1 MDIFVT
7 RGKLWVTAVGMLVL
21 VSVIGVTSLSNEPD
35 ATASNR
41 GLVQA
46 FNTFAKPPSPTVTT
60 TTQGTSRRSTLG
72 TRKTST
78 TGVTAATTAQ
88 TSTTTTPITTVPPPT
103 VATTQTT
110 SPTSTTATSTTSTDD
125 SSDDPSGA
133 ALPGAIPGWTETFT
147 DDFASP
153 SSLSNYTEYG
163 DLATDPDGSGSCFSA
178 SHDVVTGGELVI
190 RGYQDPAA
198 IAANGCVGDTN
209 QIVTG
214 GLKLTTNSQL
224 YGKYEVRM
232 RMDNGQGVSL
242 VAALWPTSD
251 AWPPEIDFT
260 EDNGAAPRALDTA
273 TEHWGTWESPS
284 ESYVTLPVD
293 LSQWHTVGVE
303 WTPGKIVY
311 TMDGTPWATETNAN
325 VSDVPMQLALQTEAW
340 QCGANSW
347 EQCANSSTPAEVDMD
362 VAWIAVYSMDS

>member
-1 MDIFVT
+1 V
-7 RGKLWVTAVGMLVL
+7 
-21 VSVIGVTSLSNEPD
+21 
-35 ATASNR
+35 
-41 GLVQA
+41 
-46 FNTFAKPPSPTVTT
+46 
-60 TTQGTSRRSTLG
+60 
-72 TRKTST
+72 
-78 TGVTAATTAQ
+78 
-88 TSTTTTPITTVPPPT
+88 
-103 VATTQTT
+103 
-110 SPTSTTATSTTSTDD
+110 
-125 SSDDPSGA
+125 
-133 ALPGAIPGWTETFT
+133 PGAIPGWTETFT

-153 SSLSNYTEYG
+153 SSLSNYELYG
-163 DLATDPDGSGSCFSA
+163 DLAKDSDGSESCFSA

-198 IAANGCVGDTN
+198 ISANGCVGDAN

-214 GLKLTTNSQL
+214 GLKLITNSQL

-251 AWPPEIDFT
+251 SWPPEIDFT

-273 TEHWGTWESPS
+273 TEHWGTWQSPLETYTTDS
-284 ESYVTLPVD
+284 VD

-325 VSDVPMQLALQTEAW
+325 VSAVPMQLALQTEAW
-340 QCGANSW
+340 QCGTNSW

-362 VAWIAVYSMDS
+362 VAWIAVYSPSS